1 MKLMTM
7 MMMMVKIIKM
17 TMILVIII
25 TIIKSLFLAQI
36 FGPPLRPPPS
46 PFLHHGLQQGPRPH
60 RRPGG
65 GGHRDGGSGNH
76 IRPALRGG

>member
-1 MKLMTM
+1 M
-7 MMMMVKIIKM
+7 
-17 TMILVIII
+17 
-25 TIIKSLFLAQI
+25 I

-46 PFLHHGLQQGPRPH
+46 PVLHHGLQQGPRPH

-76 IRPALRGG
+76 IRPALRWG